1 MLFNDPVSKT
11 KQIIEAVEGLD
22 RKQMN
27 QMISLE
33 RNTQT
38 IQIKYLKRNK
48 RVKYN
53 DEVTYKDINRTE
65 TIERVLPR
73 QPIGTRKEAKKE
85 VKELPS
91 MKTSDIEKEK
101 LEYLL
106 DQNVLNKF

>member
-1 MLFNDPVSKT
+1 MVSNDPVSET
-11 KQIIEAVEGLD
+11 KQIIEEVEGLD

-27 QMISLE
+27 QMISLK

-73 QPIGTRKEAKKE
+73 QPIGTRKETKKE
-85 VKELPS
+85 VKELPT
-91 MKTSDIEKEK
+91 MKTPDIEKEK